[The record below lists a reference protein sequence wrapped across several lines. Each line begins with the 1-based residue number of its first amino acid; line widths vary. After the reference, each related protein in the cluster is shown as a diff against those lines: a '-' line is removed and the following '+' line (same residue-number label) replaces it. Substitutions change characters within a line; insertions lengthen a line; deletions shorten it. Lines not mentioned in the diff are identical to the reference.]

1 VQAFDLGRPNRGIL
15 MTQPSPTARTTTLT
29 RTRRWP
35 WWLRSPHSRLFSEWI
50 ELKTDQHTEEPE
62 RDAHAPAA

>member
-1 VQAFDLGRPNRGIL
+1 
-15 MTQPSPTARTTTLT
+15 MTQPSPTKRRTTPI

-50 ELKTDQHTEEPE
+50 ELKTDQHTEQPE

>member
-15 MTQPSPTARTTTLT
+15 MTLT

>member
-1 VQAFDLGRPNRGIL
+1 MQAFDLGRPNRGIL
-15 MTQPSPTARTTTLT
+15 MNQPSPTTRRTTPI

-50 ELKTDQHTEEPE
+50 ELKTDRE
-62 RDAHAPAA
+62 RPDRKADQRAA